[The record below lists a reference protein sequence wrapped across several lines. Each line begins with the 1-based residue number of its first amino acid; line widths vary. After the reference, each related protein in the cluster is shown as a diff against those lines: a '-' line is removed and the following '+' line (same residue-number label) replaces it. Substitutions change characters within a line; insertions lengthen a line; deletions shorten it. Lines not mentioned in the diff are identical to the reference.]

1 MPFSTQFPTDED
13 LETLLR
19 RPRLVSVLGANV
31 LNLLVIIWYWGQWRL
46 LTGALLICAVLS
58 LINSKVFEWM
68 ARRFGGGVA
77 ETVRVVFNAAGLV
90 VGGTLLQWPVLVW
103 VFLPYNVLWF
113 TGLDAWNRWR
123 MVFFL
128 GLVDGVALWQG
139 SDLQML
145 AAFSVLSLFAYLI
158 TEKHSAVMMGVLKQV
173 LAQRERLRQAHRE
186 LQVMHERA
194 LDQEKLSSL
203 GMMAAG
209 VAHEINNPM
218 SYVTSNVNWLLRDL
232 RKVPQLPCSL
242 QEYVDD
248 VLPATL
254 DGIRRVNAI
263 VMDLRRFA
271 RGDSES
277 FTEFNFDAEL
287 QSALRIAQGELSHC
301 QVETDLQE
309 IGTFVGRPQQI
320 TQVLVHLFI
329 NAGHAVTD
337 TGRVIIS
344 SRREGDMARVEVRDT
359 GVGMSSETM
368 KRLFEPFFT
377 TKPPGKGMGL
387 GLAAA
392 HGIVTSHGGRI
403 EVESELQKG
412 ARFTLFLPCR
422 PPSAS

>member
-1 MPFSTQFPTDED
+1 MPLSTQFPTDAD
-13 LETLLR
+13 LEQLLR
-19 RPRLVSVLGANV
+19 RPRSVSVLGANV
-31 LNLLVIIWYWGQWRL
+31 LNLLVVIGFWGQWRV
-46 LTGALLICAVLS
+46 LTGAVLICAVLS
-58 LINSKVFEWM
+58 LINSKVFEWL
-68 ARRFGGGVA
+68 ARRFSVLVA
-77 ETVRVVFNAAGLV
+77 EMVRVVFNAVGLV
-90 VGGTLLQWPVLVW
+90 AGGTLLEWSILVW
-103 VFLPYNVLWF
+103 VFLPYNMLWF

-128 GLVDGVALWQG
+128 VVVDGVALWQG
-139 SDLQML
+139 CDLQML
-145 AAFSVLSLFAYLI
+145 AAFSVLGLFAYLV
-158 TEKHSAVMMGVLKQV
+158 TEKHSALMMGVLKQ
-173 LAQRERLRQAHRE
+173 LLSQRERLQEAHQE

-194 LDQEKLSSL
+194 LEQEKLASL
-203 GMMAAG
+203 GKMAAG

-232 RKVPQLPCSL
+232 RKVPQLPRSL

-271 RGDSES
+271 RGDSEA
-277 FTEFNFDAEL
+277 FTEFDFDAEL

-301 QVETDLQE
+301 QVETDLQK

-320 TQVLVHLFI
+320 TQVLVQLFV

-337 TGRVIIS
+337 TGRVLIS
-344 SRREGDMARVEVRDT
+344 SRREGDMARVDVRDT

-412 ARFTLFLPCR
+412 ARFTLFLPCC
-422 PPSAS
+422 PPSP